1 MGRASFVI
9 TATLVALL
17 LGGAVGVYAYDS
29 SRSDM
34 VAEGVTVGGVDVGGM
49 SADEARAALRR
60 KIKQPLERS
69 IRVSASGGRFELSA
83 KEAELRTDVAG
94 MVDDALAESRDG
106 NILSRAYRDLT
117 GGTVD
122 ADLPS
127 RVTYSRRAVE
137 GLVED
142 VEEEVNRSAQ
152 DAEVVPSGAGL
163 ETTEAQNGVEV
174 ESKRLT
180 RRVSAE
186 LESPDSDRRVRATTE
201 MVKPEVTESELADEH
216 PYYLTVDRSAFQLH
230 FYENLELVETYTIAV
245 GQVGFDTPAGLY
257 HIQNKAVD
265 PAWNVPNAAWAG
277 DLAGTVVPGGTPE
290 NPLKERWMGIYDG
303 AGIHGTDD
311 VGSLGSAAS
320 HGCIRMSIPD
330 VIELYDQVPVQTPIY
345 IG

>member
-1 MGRASFVI
+1 MI

-17 LGGAVGVYAYDS
+17 VGGAVGVYAYDS
-29 SRSDM
+29 SRGDM
-34 VAEGVTVGGVDVGGM
+34 IAEGVTVGGVDVGGM

-69 IRVSASGGRFELSA
+69 VKVSADEERFELTA
-83 KEAELRTDVAG
+83 KEAELRTDLGV

-152 DAEVVPSGAGL
+152 DAEVIPLGSGL
-163 ETTEAQNGVEV
+163 QTTEAQNGVDV

-186 LESPDSDRRVRATTE
+186 LESPDSDRRVEATTE
-201 MVKPEVTESELADEH
+201 TVKPEVTEAELADQY
-216 PYYLTVDRSAFQLH
+216 PDYLTVDRSSFQLH
-230 FYENLELVETYTIAV
+230 FYEDLELVETYTIAV
-245 GQVGFDTPAGLY
+245 GQVGFDTPTGLY

-265 PAWNVPNAAWAG
+265 PAWNVPDKAWAG

-330 VIELYDQVPVQTPIY
+330 VIELYDQVPVGAPIY
-345 IG
+345 ID